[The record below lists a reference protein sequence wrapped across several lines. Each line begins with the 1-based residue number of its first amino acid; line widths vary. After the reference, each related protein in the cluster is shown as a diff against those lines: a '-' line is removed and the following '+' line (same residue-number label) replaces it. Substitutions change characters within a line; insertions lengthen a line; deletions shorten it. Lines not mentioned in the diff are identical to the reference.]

1 MILGKT
7 VGERKRSLAE
17 LVKNHLIGM
26 GKAAEI
32 IHGRVNSAG
41 HKDQVLIDSE
51 IGLIHLTS
59 TSSDDPNSSLVTGG
73 FKEKEQ
79 DYLADKKYVV
89 FGWNAKGLK
98 PRTFLFFVE
107 AKELVGRDGI
117 SKQEVNRLRDRQL
130 STVLA

>member
-1 MILGKT
+1 MISGKT

-17 LVKNHLIGM
+17 LVKSHLNGM
-26 GKAAEI
+26 GKAAELI
-32 IHGRVNSAG
+32 YGRVNSAG

-51 IGLIHLTS
+51 LGLIHLTA

-79 DYLADKKYVV
+79 DYLADKSYVV
-89 FGWNAKGLK
+89 FGWNTKDRK

-107 AKELVGRDGI
+107 AKKLIGKEGI
-117 SKQEVNRLRDRQL
+117 TKQEVNSLRDREL
-130 STVLA
+130 SVVIA